1 MLANLR
7 LRSWTNLWLVPV
19 CYLFFSFCTRALD
32 RGELKLAL
40 DWFSGV
46 GALLFEFNR
55 RSTYQPPELIS
66 DATVN
71 AQT

>member
-1 MLANLR
+1 VLANLR

-19 CYLFFSFCTRALD
+19 CYLFFSFCARAVD

-46 GALLFEFNR
+46 GTLLFEFNR
-55 RSTYQPPELIS
+55 PTYRPPELIS

-71 AQT
+71 TQT